1 MPHRR
6 LSDSIGFYLDPS
18 QAPSRERLLEFAN
31 LKLAARGFAVPLTSG
46 ESSPIAEFGRS
57 LLANFEEKFR
67 LLGDTLCP
75 ADQAIHDFL
84 KKYLGAEATAVF
96 GDTDPLVPAGALI
109 LERHGLAR
117 EFSLPADADEF
128 VSPILS
134 SYRVAQG
141 VCHNPAKDRR
151 TTEGVFHIA
160 EGGLPIPADKKAVPK
175 ATFARLL
182 WSALHPS
189 AELLR
194 LPYTANLSEA
204 EQARTFVSLLLRP
217 LVCPEVTGVTAR
229 QSMEIRFFAPGTLV
243 SNLDFVESI
252 FGNAGDPFLPENDAR
267 LDAGGWTGHTGCVIL
282 APQLCALRKKDLAL
296 PHLSEA
302 TEAQRRDGM
311 CWERE
316 DELYNGGSAFKIACR
331 DASGVMVTLIADS
344 YYGYC
349 KKEVK
354 TQISYAA
361 NLFGMCEEEH
371 AGGALAFPSADLG
384 EDFLLATAEADHT
397 FAEVKQRYGSL
408 MTLQPEGHGIDRQ
421 WPDII
426 YVPESAHID
435 LREQRIT
442 WTNPN
447 GSASSIKL
455 LSHQTYVLPSGYKV
469 AMAQSIKGQRWRLIG
484 TQAEGTF
491 CHKPCTVSG
500 GGKSEISKSLSD
512 AMITGPVFIQDFHE
526 DFKIAEAVIQ
536 RDYGDRFLN
545 PRLPRTPSRPLLA
558 PERSFGSVV
567 RMLTPSENYTESY
580 NEWLRTLP
588 RHIRDL
594 VLVIKRRYRPEWGT
608 DWKSRFS
615 VDTLDGQPGMELKFY
630 NQKLVTRYLR
640 VGFAPDGSWRTFGL
654 RKDFSP
660 ATKLQQEDDITASV
674 ILPANKL
681 KGLHPKLNEPA
692 YKFSANCEF
701 RLFQRPDDAV
711 IRGYD
716 RVTESDFTKNNLFFS
731 NYEPLPARGAQDTID
746 DAIRFG
752 QFTPPLQDFIRRVAA
767 AQSPKWYV
775 TTAEP
780 RIVEGKRT
788 KNPRYLQNRLDL
800 EHPRDNYLAEIGA
813 RLYRRL
819 PVDAPVP
826 NPVHAVLPGRR
837 NNPAEPGI
845 RPLAVYGPVHYQ
857 ELPELFADYI
867 ASLTGK
873 SPSTTGAG
881 SEGALTKSPFNALC
895 PVHDMNNALIS
906 MLLTSAHGFSSAA
919 GHIGRKFRVEH
930 DISLIIPEVWSRMYL
945 HERAPDWLLDHGCL
959 EPLRDFTH
967 EDRKIEASRLGYRI
981 TTHFAQ
987 RFFGR
992 VFADPTAVFTE
1003 EMLRPELQSLPDF
1016 IDGIDHII
1024 DGQRKAALL
1033 YFQDGS
1039 IADAIPP
1046 IRALL
1051 HILAQGDYEGQT
1063 LKSPEFRALFDRQ
1076 AMLQSDWYLARL
1088 HAKAAL
1094 DTQLWTRHTADLQ
1107 RFLDTR
1113 TRLLPTERADLQ
1125 SRLTQAQAQLTTL
1138 QQPNAWQDYQGTL
1151 GVAPQF

>member
-1 MPHRR
+1 MPHLR
-6 LSDSIGFYLDPS
+6 LSESIGFHLDPS
-18 QAPSRERLLEFAN
+18 AAPARERLLEFVN
-31 LKLAARGFAVPLTSG
+31 LKLAARGFSVPHTSA
-46 ESSPIAEFGRS
+46 EASPIAEFGRS

-67 LLGDTLCP
+67 MLGDTLCP
-75 ADQAIHDFL
+75 ADKAIQDFL
-84 KKYLGAEATAVF
+84 MRYLGKDAAAVF
-96 GDTDPLVPAGALI
+96 GKAEPMVPASALI

-117 EFSLPADADEF
+117 ELSLPANADEF
-128 VSPILS
+128 ISPILS

-182 WSALHPS
+182 WNALYPP

-194 LPYTANLSEA
+194 LPYTANLGDD

-217 LVCPEVTGVTAR
+217 MVCPEVKGVVER

-282 APQLCALRKKDLAL
+282 APHLCSLRKKDLAL
-296 PHLSEA
+296 PHISEA
-302 TEAQRRDGM
+302 TEMQRRDGM

-331 DASGVMVTLIADS
+331 DKSGVMVTLIADS

-361 NLFGMCEEEH
+361 NLYGLCEEEH
-371 AGGALAFPSADLG
+371 AGGALAYPSADLG
-384 EDFLLATAEADHT
+384 EDFLLAANEVDHS
-397 FAEVKQRYGSL
+397 FAEVKLRYGAL
-408 MTLQPEGHGIDRQ
+408 MTLQPEGHGIDKQ

-426 YVPESAHID
+426 YLPENANIN
-435 LREQRIT
+435 LREQRVT

-447 GSASSIKL
+447 GSIANIKL

-469 AMAQSIKGQRWRLIG
+469 AMAQSVKGQRWRLIG

-512 AMITGPVFIQDFHE
+512 AMITGPVFIKDFHE
-526 DFKIAEAVIQ
+526 DFKAAEAVIE
-536 RDYGDRFLN
+536 RDYGDRFHN
-545 PRLPRTPSRPLLA
+545 PRLPRKPSRPLLA
-558 PERSFGSVV
+558 QERSFGSVV
-567 RMLTPSENYTESY
+567 RMLTPSESYTESY
-580 NEWLRTLP
+580 NEWLRTIP
-588 RHIRDL
+588 RHVRDL
-594 VLVIKRRYRPEWGT
+594 VLVIKRRYRPEWGNE
-608 DWKSRFS
+608 WKSRFS
-615 VDTLDGQPGMELKFY
+615 VDTLDGLPGMELKFY

-640 VGFAPDGSWRTFGL
+640 VGFAEDGSWRTFGL

-660 ATKLQQEDDITASV
+660 AMKLQQEDDITASV
-674 ILPANKL
+674 VLPASKL
-681 KGLHPKLNEPA
+681 SGLHPKLNEPA

-716 RVTESDFTKNNLFFS
+716 RVTEADFTKKNLFFS
-731 NYEPLPARGAQDTID
+731 NYEPLPVSDAQDTID

-752 QFTPPLQDFIRRVAA
+752 QFTTPMQDFIKGVAVSS
-767 AQSPKWYV
+767 SPKWFV

-780 RIVEGKRT
+780 RIVEDKRT

-800 EHPRDNYLAEIGA
+800 EQPRDSYLAEVGA

-819 PVDAPVP
+819 PVEEPVL

-837 NNPAEPGI
+837 NNPAEAGSGI

-857 ELPELFADYI
+857 ELPELFADFI

-895 PVHDMNNALIS
+895 PVHDLNNAIIS
-906 MLLTSAHGFSSAA
+906 MLLTRAHGFSSAA

-930 DISLIIPEVWSRMYL
+930 DVSLIIPEVWSRMYL
-945 HERAPDWLLDHGCL
+945 HERDPEWLLDHGCL
-959 EPLRDFTH
+959 EVVRDFTH
-967 EDRKIEASRLGYRI
+967 EGRKVEASRLGYRI
-981 TTHFAQ
+981 TTSFAQ

-992 VFADPTAVFTE
+992 VFADPGAVFTD
-1003 EMLRPELQSLPDF
+1003 EMLRPELQSIEEF
-1016 IDGIDHII
+1016 VDGVEHII
-1024 DGQRKAALL
+1024 DGQRKAAQL
-1033 YFQDGS
+1033 YFDDGS
-1039 IADAIPP
+1039 VTDAIPP
-1046 IRALL
+1046 LKALL
-1051 HILAQGDYEGQT
+1051 HILAKGDYEGLT
-1063 LKSPEFRALFDRQ
+1063 LKSPEFRALFDRD
-1076 AMLQSDWYLARL
+1076 AMITSDWYRARL
-1088 HAKAAL
+1088 DAKCLL
-1094 DTQLWTRHTADLQ
+1094 DAKLWASQVDYLQ
-1107 RFLDTR
+1107 CFLEER
-1113 TRLLPTERADLQ
+1113 TRLLPAERVELQ
-1125 SRLTQAQAQLTTL
+1125 QRLSRAQSELSCL
-1138 QQPNAWQDYQGTL
+1138 QQPNAWQRYEGTL
-1151 GVAPQF
+1151 GC